1 MVDELEGG
9 RAGIRREGG
18 VVVRPAGLWSPNVH
32 ALLNHIRSKGFF
44 MAPEPI
50 EIREDGTEVVSFII
64 GEVSNYPLS
73 KDARSQTA
81 LVSAGKLLRAYHEAT
96 LGFSGIE
103 DENMTWM
110 LPARHPRHVM
120 CHGDFAPY
128 NTVLR
133 DEMAVGLIDFDCVHP
148 GPREWDIAYGLYRWS
163 AFHHPATDGVFGS
176 IDKQIKR
183 AVQFCIAY
191 GLDAIRQISL
201 ADLMGERLE
210 AMLSFMMKEADA
222 GNETFQANIR
232 DGHHEVYIRDL
243 GHIREHADRID
254 TAIAEARR

>member
-1 MVDELEGG
+1 MEEDLKGG
-9 RAGIRREGG
+9 RSGIQRINGT
-18 VVVRPAGLWSPNVH
+18 VVRPSGPWSYNVH
-32 ALLNHIRSKGFF
+32 ALLKHIRSNGFR

-50 EIREDGTEVVSFII
+50 EIRGDGTELVSYID

-73 KDARSQTA
+73 EAARSESA
-81 LVSAGKLLRAYHEAT
+81 LVSAGRLLRAYHKST
-96 LGFSGIE
+96 LGFRGIE

-110 LPARHPRHVM
+110 LPARHPRYVM

-133 DEMAVGLIDFDCVHP
+133 DGMGVGLIDFDCVHP

-163 AFHHPATDGVFGS
+163 AFHHPETDGVFGS
-176 IDKQIKR
+176 IDEQIKR

-191 GLDAIRQISL
+191 GLDAIRPISL
-201 ADLMGERLE
+201 ADMMCERLE
-210 AMLSFMMKEADA
+210 AMLSFMIKEADA

-232 DGHHEVYIRDL
+232 DGHHEIYIRDL
-243 GHIREHADRID
+243 GHIREHADWID
-254 TAIAEARR
+254 TAIADARG